1 MSEDLAREEVLA
13 AIDAVIEE
21 LLERAGVQAPPV
33 DAIALARRQLGLELS
48 LDRPPRQRGRTQGR
62 ARILVRPEPSEERD
76 QWAAAHEIARHLKP
90 ALLERLGVE
99 PRAGSGLI
107 GESLGK
113 LFAGR
118 LLVPACWFGGDAAAA
133 DYDVPQLK
141 QRYRTASH
149 ETVALRLLDLPEP
162 CIITVVDNGHVSRRR
177 SNAWRVRRELAPAE
191 QECQRYVNSYSR
203 PTRVA
208 RDGWTVRGWPVHQP
222 DWKREILRS
231 VMDEDAEWGAGPRE
245 PADADDWGED

>member
-1 MSEDLAREEVLA
+1 MGEDLAREEVVA
-13 AIDAVIEE
+13 AIDRVIEE

-33 DAIALARRQLGLELS
+33 DAIALARRQLGLAIS
-48 LDRPPRQRGRTQGR
+48 LDRPQRPRGRTQGR
-62 ARILVRPEPSEERD
+62 ARIFLRPEPTEERD
-76 QWAAAHEIARHLKP
+76 QWAVAHEIARHLKP

-99 PRAGSGLI
+99 PQAGRGLV

-118 LLVPACWFGGDAAAA
+118 LLVPACWFGADAAAA

-191 QECQRYVNSYSR
+191 QECQRYVNTYGR
-203 PTRVA
+203 QKLVV

-231 VMDEDAEWGAGPRE
+231 VVDDDAEWGAGPRE
-245 PADADDWGED
+245 APDPDDWGDA